1 MKKSPRLTGNSVA
14 LLTSSLM
21 VILVLLALIVPTAI
35 VRQSHK
41 YSFANPEEVSSRL
54 TNEPRVAI
62 ILGGGIDA
70 SGKPRPV
77 LANRLDAGI
86 KLYKEGVVD
95 RILVTGDNRTE
106 AYNEPEAMFAYLV
119 ERGIPEGDITRDFA
133 GRSTYESCERAR
145 KVFGIKQM
153 VAVTQTG
160 HLDRTIYL
168 CRSFGI
174 ETYGFVADRAG
185 TSPRVGQVFREVIA
199 NTKAVF
205 NVYFIGEQTILG
217 EETPLQ

>member
-1 MKKSPRLTGNSVA
+1 MKKSPRLNGNSVA
-14 LLTSSLM
+14 LLVSSLI
-21 VILVLLALIVPTAI
+21 VIFCLLTLILPTAA
-35 VRQSHK
+35 VRQNHK
-41 YSFANPEEVSSRL
+41 YSFTSSSEVSSRL
-54 TNEPRVAI
+54 STEPRIAMV
-62 ILGGGIDA
+62 LGGGIDA

-119 ERGIPEGDITRDFA
+119 ERGIPQGDVTRDFA

-185 TSPRVGQVFREVIA
+185 TSPRIGQVFREVIA

-217 EETPLQ
+217 EEVLIQ

>member
-1 MKKSPRLTGNSVA
+1 MKKSPRLNSNSVA
-14 LLTSSLM
+14 LLVSSLI
-21 VILVLLALIVPTAI
+21 VILGLLALILPTAA
-35 VRQSHK
+35 VRQNHK
-41 YSFANPEEVSSRL
+41 YSFTSSSEVSSRL
-54 TNEPRVAI
+54 STDPRIAMV
-62 ILGGGIDA
+62 LGGGIDA

-86 KLYKEGVVD
+86 KLYKEGMVD

-119 ERGIPEGDITRDFA
+119 ESGIPEGDITRDFA

-185 TSPRVGQVFREVIA
+185 TSPRIGQVFREVIA

-217 EETPLQ
+217 EEVLIQ